1 VFVAQLLSP
10 LLDNA
15 LRHAATAVRM
25 TAVATG
31 DDGVRACIDD
41 DGPGFSEHDA
51 DPVFEPGWQ
60 TPGGS
65 GAGLGLAL
73 ARRLA
78 RSLGG
83 EVRVGLADDG
93 EQLVVE
99 LPVVTSAA

>member
-1 VFVAQLLSP
+1 
-10 LLDNA
+10 
-15 LRHAATAVRM
+15 VR
-25 TAVATG
+25 V
-31 DDGVRACIDD
+31 CIHD
-41 DGPGFSEHDA
+41 DGPGIAEHDA
-51 DPVFEPGWQ
+51 DAVFEPGWQ

-83 EVRVGLADDG
+83 EVRVGLAAEG
-93 EQLVVE
+93 AQLVVE